1 MDFPVRNIEGETV
14 ERVQLEDRVFALP
27 FNEAVVHQAMLRQLA
42 NARQGTADTKTRG
55 EVSGSKRKVY
65 RQKHTG
71 RARRG
76 SLRSPL
82 LRGGG
87 VAFGP
92 HPRSYEQ
99 RMPRKMRRLA
109 IRCLLSAKASSGEL
123 VVVDRLSLK
132 ESKTLEMAQILK
144 ALEVKGSALVVT
156 LKPEAGLIKAARNLP
171 RTKTSPAALVNVLD
185 LLSHKFLVITV
196 DGVRCVEDILTRQ
209 RCAPGRG

>member
-14 ERVQLEDRVFALP
+14 ESVQLEDRVFALP

-123 VVVDRLSLK
+123 VVVDRLTLK
-132 ESKTLEMAQILK
+132 ESKTLEMARILK
-144 ALEVKGSALVVT
+144 ALEVKDSALVVT

-171 RTKTSPAALVNVLD
+171 RTKTSPAALVNVVD

-196 DGVRCVEDILTRQ
+196 EGVRCVEDILTRQ
-209 RCAPGRG
+209 RCAPGSG

>member
-132 ESKTLEMAQILK
+132 ESKTLEMARILK
-144 ALEVKGSALVVT
+144 ALEVKGSALLVT
-156 LKPEAGLIKAARNLP
+156 LKPEAGFIKAARNLP
-171 RTKTSPAALVNVLD
+171 RTKTSPAALVNVVD

-196 DGVRCVEDILTRQ
+196 EGVRCVEDILTRQ
-209 RCAPGRG
+209 RCAPGSG